1 MASKGKKRGLGTNS
15 KKFDNWGSAARL
27 DEPTTG
33 RSKRATRFYDRPVD
47 ADIYGEGSGSRMDE
61 YAIAE
66 NIGEYIRDC
75 EWAEDFNWG
84 DYSDMTFEVDGFGY
98 RVTVTKEFA
107 PEPEEL

>member
-1 MASKGKKRGLGTNS
+1 MWSKSKKRKLGTNS
-15 KKFDNWGSAARL
+15 SKFDDWRKAARVDD
-27 DEPTTG
+27 DERGART
-33 RSKRATRFYDRPVD
+33 YDNPSD

-75 EWAEDFNWG
+75 EWAENFNWG
-84 DYSDMTFEVDGFGY
+84 DFSDMTFEVDGFGY

-107 PEPEEL
+107 PGPEEL